1 MWYNKDTEREVKP
14 MKNGKNFW
22 VVMSELNSIQYVEKS
37 FADKKEADNYA
48 ICLKALNP
56 DRDFWVVCRNL
67 PKWLDI

>member
-1 MWYNKDTEREVKP
+1 

-37 FADKKEADNYA
+37 FADKEEADNYA
-48 ICLKALNP
+48 ICLKTLNP
-56 DRDFWVVCRNL
+56 DRNFWVVCRNL